1 MGVSAALVLAACGGG
16 GGAGNNQQPGTQTS
30 ASGFNAASTS
40 IVNPSDKKG
49 GTLKFAN
56 EGDWDTLD
64 PGETYYA
71 YSWNFARLYGRSL
84 MMFKSAPGKEGNQL
98 VPDLAEAPG
107 QASDNAKTWTY
118 KLRKGVKFD
127 DGTEATSADVKYAVL
142 RSTDK
147 QTFPNGPAYWDGML
161 NLPSGYK
168 GPYKTPNMNTDSAIE
183 TPDKYTIV
191 FHMKQPFA
199 AFDYLAQQ
207 PNTMP
212 VPKDKDT
219 GAKYRN
225 SVVSTGP
232 YKFADLQPGKSF
244 NLVRNDQWDPATD
257 PNRKALPDRIEVSLN
272 VNADDIDN
280 RIISGDLDVDVIG
293 PWSPTGRTEP
303 GLDGSDAQGERGQP
317 ARLCGSGTPRST
329 RPFLRSTTS
338 SAAKRVEYAMDHTSY
353 QTAYGGQFAGG
364 DLATTI
370 LPPSIPGYSKFDLFP
385 DGPDHKGDLDAAKKS
400 LEACGQPNGF
410 ETNIAYRA
418 ERPKEKATAEAFQQ
432 ALGRVGIKLTLKPY
446 PQGDY
451 FAQYAGLPPYVVKNK
466 LGLALNGWAA
476 DWPDG
481 FGFLSQIVDSRV
493 IRATGGSSN
502 TSVRIPEVD
511 KMLDSALTELNTDK
525 RNQMWGEI
533 DKRVMQD
540 AVIYPGIYSKSL
552 LVRSKNGTNIF
563 VTDAYRRVRLSR
575 DGSAEVA
582 QMIIC
587 ALSLLRSASTGSAHM
602 ITNRMSTAP

>member
-1 MGVSAALVLAACGGG
+1 MKHPRSWRASGLLALGVSATLLVAACGGG
-16 GGAGNNQQPGTQTS
+16 GGETGNQQGSNNQNAQAQ
-30 ASGFNAASTS
+30 FNAGSTS
-40 IVNPSDKKG
+40 VVNPSDKKG

-107 QASDNAKTWTY
+107 QASDGAKTWTY
-118 KLRKGVKFD
+118 KLRQGVKFD
-127 DGTEATSADVKYAVL
+127 DGTEVTSADVKYAVL

-147 QTFPNGPAYWDGML
+147 QTFPNGPAYWEALLD
-161 NLPSGYK
+161 LPSGYK
-168 GPYKTPNMNTDSAIE
+168 GPYKSPNMNTDSAIE
-183 TPDKYTIV
+183 TPDKSTIV
-191 FHMKQPFA
+191 FHMKKPFA

-207 PNTMP
+207 PDTMP
-212 VPKDKDT
+212 VPKAKDT

-225 SVVSTGP
+225 SIVSTGP

-257 PNRKALPDRIEVSLN
+257 PNRKALPDRIEVTLS

-280 RIISGDLDVDVIG
+280 RIIAGDLDVAVTAAG
-293 PWSPTGRTEP
+293 V
-303 GLDGSDAQGERGQP
+303 QP
-317 ARLCGSGTPRST
+317 AAQSRILQDPNLKANADNPLGVRNWY
-329 RPFLRSTTS
+329 TS
-338 SAAKRVEYAMDHTSY
+338 VIPTVAPLDNIECRKAIMYAMDHTAY
-353 QTAYGGQFAGG
+353 QTAYGGVIAGG
-364 DLATTI
+364 DMATTI
-370 LPPSIPGYSKFDLFP
+370 LPPSVPGYTEFDLFP
-385 DGPDHKGDLDAAKKS
+385 NGPDHKGDLDAAKKS

-410 ETNIAYRA
+410 ETNIGYRA

-446 PQGDY
+446 PLGDY
-451 FAQYAGLPPYVVKNK
+451 FAQYCGLPPYVVKNK
-466 LGLALNGWAA
+466 LGLCTNGWAA

-493 IRATGGSSN
+493 IRVTGGSSN
-502 TSVRIPEVD
+502 LSVRIPEVD
-511 KMLDSALTELNTDK
+511 KMLDQALTELNTDK

-540 AVIYPGIYSKSL
+540 AVIYPGVYSKSL
-552 LVRSKNGTNIF
+552 LARSKNATNIF
-563 VTDAYRRVRLSR
+563 VTDAYGEYDYL
-575 DGSAEVA
+575 GLGA
-582 QMIIC
+582 QK
-587 ALSLLRSASTGSAHM
+587 
-602 ITNRMSTAP
+602 

>member
-1 MGVSAALVLAACGGG
+1 LAAVGVSAALVLAACGGG
-16 GGAGNNQQPGTQTS
+16 GGAGNQQPGTQTS

-40 IVNPSDKKG
+40 VVNPSDKKG

-127 DGTEATSADVKYAVL
+127 NGTEATAADVKYAVL

-280 RIISGDLDVDVIG
+280 RIISGDLDVAVTALG
-293 PWSPTGRTEP
+293 V
-303 GLDGSDAQGERGQP
+303 QP
-317 ARLCGSGTPRST
+317 AAQSRVLTDPTLKENADNPLGVRLWYTSINPTVP
-329 RPFLRSTTS
+329 PFNNIECRK
-338 SAAKRVEYAMDHTSY
+338 AVEYAMDHTSY

-511 KMLDSALTELNTDK
+511 KMLDTALTELNTDK

-563 VTDAYRRVRLSR
+563 VTDAYGEYDYL
-575 DGSAEVA
+575 GMGA
-582 QMIIC
+582 QK
-587 ALSLLRSASTGSAHM
+587 
-602 ITNRMSTAP
+602 

>member
-1 MGVSAALVLAACGGG
+1 MNQSRFWRARGLAAAGVSAALLLAACGGG
-16 GGAGNNQQPGTQTS
+16 GPGGEQGPGTQAG
-30 ASGFNAASTS
+30 ASGFNAASS
-40 IVNPSDKKG
+40 SVVNPSEAKG

-64 PGETYYA
+64 TGETYYA

-98 VPDLAEAPG
+98 VPDLAEGPG
-107 QASDNAKTWTY
+107 EASGDAKTWTY
-118 KLRKGVKFD
+118 KLRQGVKFD
-127 DGTEATSADVKYAVL
+127 DGTEVTSADVKYAIL

-147 QTFPNGPAYWDGML
+147 QTFPNGPAYWEGLLD
-161 NLPSGYK
+161 LPSGYK

-191 FHMKQPFA
+191 FHTKAPFA

-225 SVVSTGP
+225 TIVSTGP
-232 YKFADLQPGKSF
+232 YKFEDLQPGKSF

-257 PNRKALPDRIEVSLN
+257 PNRKALPDRIEVTLN
-272 VNADDIDN
+272 VNPDDIDN
-280 RIISGDLDVDVIG
+280 RLISGDLDVAVTALG
-293 PWSPTGRTEP
+293 V
-303 GLDGSDAQGERGQP
+303 QP
-317 ARLCGSGTPRST
+317 AAQSRVLQDPTLKENADNPLSARNWY
-329 RPFLRSTTS
+329 TS
-338 SAAKRVEYAMDHTSY
+338 INPTVAPLNNIECRKAIMYAMDHTGY

-364 DLATTI
+364 DLATTV
-370 LPPSIPGYSKFDLFP
+370 LPPNIPGYTAFDLYP
-385 DGPDHKGDLDAAKKS
+385 SGPDHKGDLEAAKKS

-410 ETNIAYRA
+410 ETNIAYRT

-432 ALGRVGIKLTLKPY
+432 ALSRVGIKLTLKPF

-451 FAQYAGLPPYVVKNK
+451 FSSYAGNPPYVVKNK

-493 IRATGGSSN
+493 IRPAGGSSN

-511 KMLDSALTELNTDK
+511 QMLDTALTELDTDK

-533 DKRVMQD
+533 DKRVMEE
-540 AVIYPGIYSKSL
+540 AVIYPGVYSKSL
-552 LVRSKNGTNIF
+552 LVRSKNATNIF
-563 VTDAYRRVRLSR
+563 VTDAYGEYDYL
-575 DGSAEVA
+575 GLGA
-582 QMIIC
+582 QK
-587 ALSLLRSASTGSAHM
+587 
-602 ITNRMSTAP
+602 

>member
-1 MGVSAALVLAACGGG
+1 VGVSGALVLAACGGG
-16 GGAGNNQQPGTQTS
+16 GGAGNNEQPGTQTS

-40 IVNPSDKKG
+40 VVNPSDKKG

-56 EGDWDTLD
+56 AGDWDTLD

-127 DGTEATSADVKYAVL
+127 DGTEVTSADVKYAVL

-168 GPYKTPNMNTDSAIE
+168 GPYKTPNLNTDSAIE
-183 TPDKYTIV
+183 TPDEYTIV
-191 FHMKQPFA
+191 FHMKKPFA

-225 SVVSTGP
+225 TIVSTGP

-257 PNRKALPDRIEVSLN
+257 PNRKALPDRIEVALN

-280 RIISGDLDVDVIG
+280 RLISGDLDVDVVA
-293 PWSPTGRTEP
+293 TGV
-303 GLDGSDAQGERGQP
+303 QP
-317 ARLCGSGTPRST
+317 AAQSRVLTDPTLKENADNPLSARLWY
-329 RPFLRSTTS
+329 TS
-338 SAAKRVEYAMDHTSY
+338 INPTVAPLDNIDCRKAIEYAMDRTGY

-511 KMLDSALTELNTDK
+511 KMLDTALTELNTDK

-540 AVIYPGIYSKSL
+540 AVIYPGVYSKSL

-563 VTDAYRRVRLSR
+563 VTDAYGEYDYL
-575 DGSAEVA
+575 GMGA
-582 QMIIC
+582 QK
-587 ALSLLRSASTGSAHM
+587 
-602 ITNRMSTAP
+602 

>member
-1 MGVSAALVLAACGGG
+1 VGVSAAMLLAACGGG
-16 GGAGNNQQPGTQTS
+16 GGAGGEQGPGTQAG

-40 IVNPSDKKG
+40 VVNPSETKG

-56 EGDWDTLD
+56 SGDWDTLD

-71 YSWNFARLYGRSL
+71 YSWDFARLYGRSL
-84 MMFKSAPGKEGNQL
+84 MMFQAAPGKQGNQL
-98 VPDLAEAPG
+98 APDLAEGPG
-107 QASDNAKTWTY
+107 EASEDAKTWTY
-118 KLRKGVKFD
+118 KLRQGVKFE
-127 DGTEATSADVKYAVL
+127 DGTEVTSADVKYAIL

-147 QTFPNGPAYWDGML
+147 QTFPNGPAYWEAILD
-161 NLPSGYK
+161 LPSGYK

-191 FHMKQPFA
+191 FHAKAPFA

-225 SVVSTGP
+225 SVVSSGP
-232 YKFADLQPGKSF
+232 YKFEGLQPGKSF

-257 PNRKALPDRIEVSLN
+257 PNRKALPDRIEVTLN

-280 RIISGDLDVDVIG
+280 RVISGDLDVDIAG
-293 PWSPTGRTEP
+293 TGV
-303 GLDGSDAQGERGQP
+303 QP
-317 ARLCGSGTPRST
+317 AALSRVLQDPALKENADNPLGIRLWY
-329 RPFLRSTTS
+329 TS
-338 SAAKRVEYAMDHTSY
+338 INPTVAPLDNIECRKAIMYAMDRTAY

-364 DLATTI
+364 DLATTV
-370 LPPSIPGYSKFDLFP
+370 LPPSIPGYEAYDLYP
-385 DGPDHKGDLDAAKKS
+385 NGPDHKGDLEAAKKS

-410 ETNIAYRA
+410 ATNIAYRA

-432 ALGRVGIKLTLKPY
+432 ALSRVGIELTLKPY

-466 LGLALNGWAA
+466 LGLAVNGWAA

-493 IRATGGSSN
+493 IRETGGSSN

-511 KMLDSALTELNTDK
+511 QMLDQALTELDTDK
-525 RNQMWGEI
+525 RNQMWGAI
-533 DKRVMQD
+533 DKRVMEE
-540 AVIYPGIYSKSL
+540 AVIYPGVYSKSL
-552 LVRSKNGTNIF
+552 LVRSKNATNIF
-563 VTDAYRRVRLSR
+563 VTDAFGMYDYL
-575 DGSAEVA
+575 GMGA
-582 QMIIC
+582 QK
-587 ALSLLRSASTGSAHM
+587 
-602 ITNRMSTAP
+602 

>member
-1 MGVSAALVLAACGGG
+1 MNHSRSWRARGLAVAGLSATLVLAACGGG
-16 GGAGNNQQPGTQTS
+16 GGGAGSQQGSNSQG
-30 ASGFNAASTS
+30 AQAAFNAASTS
-40 IVNPSDKKG
+40 VVNPSDKKG

-107 QASDNAKTWTY
+107 QSSDGAKTWTY

-127 DGTEATSADVKYAVL
+127 DGKEVTSADVKYAVL

-147 QTFPNGPAYWDGML
+147 QTFPNGPAYWDDLL

-168 GPYKTPNMNTDSAIE
+168 GPYKSPNMNTDSAIE
-183 TPDKYTIV
+183 TPDEYTIV
-191 FHMKQPFA
+191 FHMKKPFA

-207 PNTMP
+207 PDTMP

-225 SVVSTGP
+225 SIVSTGP
-232 YKFADLQPGKSF
+232 YKFADVQPGKSF

-280 RIISGDLDVDVIG
+280 RIISGDLDVAVTSLG
-293 PWSPTGRTEP
+293 V
-303 GLDGSDAQGERGQP
+303 QP
-317 ARLCGSGTPRST
+317 AAQSRVLQDPNLKQNADNPLSVRLWY
-329 RPFLRSTTS
+329 TS
-338 SAAKRVEYAMDHTSY
+338 IIPTVAPLGNIECRKAIQYAMDRTGY

-370 LPPSIPGYSKFDLFP
+370 LPPSIPGYQAFDLYP
-385 DGPDHKGDLDAAKKS
+385 NGQDHKGDLDAAKKS
-400 LEACGQPNGF
+400 LAACGQPNGF
-410 ETNIAYRA
+410 QTNIGYRS

-432 ALGRVGIKLTLKPY
+432 ALGRVGINLTLKPY

-451 FAQYAGLPPYVVKNK
+451 FAQYCGLPPYVVKNK
-466 LGLALNGWAA
+466 LGLCVNGWAA

-493 IRATGGSSN
+493 IRPAGGSSN
-502 TSVRIPEVD
+502 MSVRIPEVD
-511 KMLDSALTELNTDK
+511 KMLDQALSELNTDK
-525 RNQMWGEI
+525 RNQIWGAI
-533 DKRVMQD
+533 DKRVMED
-540 AVIYPGIYSKSL
+540 AVIYPGVYSKSL
-552 LVRSKNGTNIF
+552 LVRSKNATNIM
-563 VTDAYRRVRLSR
+563 VTDAYGEYDYL
-575 DGSAEVA
+575 GMGA
-582 QMIIC
+582 Q
-587 ALSLLRSASTGSAHM
+587 
-602 ITNRMSTAP
+602 N

>member
-1 MGVSAALVLAACGGG
+1 MNQSRSWRARGLAAAGISAALLLAACGGG
-16 GGAGNNQQPGTQTS
+16 GSGGEQEPGTQAS

-40 IVNPSDKKG
+40 VVNSSDKKG

-56 EGDWDTLD
+56 PGDWDTLD

-71 YSWNFARLYGRSL
+71 WSWNFARNYGRSL
-84 MMFKSAPGKEGNQL
+84 MMFKAAPGKEGNQL
-98 VPDLAEAPG
+98 VPDLAEGPG
-107 QASDNAKTWTY
+107 EASSDAKTWTY
-118 KLRKGVKFD
+118 KLRQGVKFE
-127 DGTEATSADVKYAVL
+127 DGTEVTSADVKYAVL

-147 QTFPNGPAYWDGML
+147 ETFPNGPAYWEAILDM
-161 NLPSGYK
+161 PEGYK
-168 GPYKTPNMNTDSAIE
+168 GPYKTPDMNTDSAIE

-191 FHMKQPFA
+191 FHTKAPFA

-225 SVVSTGP
+225 TIVSTGP
-232 YKFADLQPGKSF
+232 YKFENLQPGKSF

-257 PNRKALPDRIEVSLN
+257 PNRKALPDRIEVTLN
-272 VNADDIDN
+272 VNPDDIDN
-280 RIISGDLDVDVIG
+280 RLISGDLDVAVTALG
-293 PWSPTGRTEP
+293 V
-303 GLDGSDAQGERGQP
+303 QP
-317 ARLCGSGTPRST
+317 AAQSRVLQDPTLKENADNPLAARNWY
-329 RPFLRSTTS
+329 TS
-338 SAAKRVEYAMDHTSY
+338 INPTVAPLNNIECRKAIMYAMDHTGY

-370 LPPSIPGYSKFDLFP
+370 LPPNIPGHTAFDLYP
-385 DGPDHKGDLDAAKKS
+385 AGPDNKGDVEAAKKS

-432 ALGRVGIKLTLKPY
+432 ALSRVGIKLALKPY

-451 FAQYAGLPPYVVKNK
+451 FSSYAGNPPYVVKNK

-493 IRATGGSSN
+493 IRPAGGSSN

-511 KMLDSALTELNTDK
+511 QMLDTALTELDTDR

-533 DKRVMQD
+533 DKRVMEE
-540 AVIYPGIYSKSL
+540 AVIYPGVYSKTL
-552 LVRSKNGTNIF
+552 LVRSKNATNIF
-563 VTDAYRRVRLSR
+563 VTDAYGEYDYL
-575 DGSAEVA
+575 GLGA
-582 QMIIC
+582 QK
-587 ALSLLRSASTGSAHM
+587 
-602 ITNRMSTAP
+602 

>member
-1 MGVSAALVLAACGGG
+1 MKHSRSWRARSLAAVGVSAALLLAACGGNG
-16 GGAGNNQQPGTQTS
+16 TGTTQDGQGAGGQAG
-30 ASGFNAASTS
+30 ASGFNAATTGV
-40 IVNPSDKKG
+40 VNPSETKG

-56 EGDWDTLD
+56 SGDWDTLD

-84 MMFKSAPGKEGNQL
+84 LMFKSAPGKEGNQL
-98 VPDLAEAPG
+98 VPDLAEG
-107 QASDNAKTWTY
+107 MGEASADAKTWTY
-118 KLRKGVKFD
+118 KLRQGVKFD
-127 DGTEATSADVKYAVL
+127 DGTEVTSADVKYAVL

-147 QTFPNGPAYWDGML
+147 QTFPNGPAYWEAIL
-161 NLPSGYK
+161 NLPKGYR
-168 GPYKTPNMNTDSAIE
+168 GPYKSPNMNTDSAIE

-191 FHMKQPFA
+191 FHTKQPFA

-225 SVVSTGP
+225 SIVSSGP
-232 YKFADLQPGKSF
+232 YKFEGLQPGKSF

-257 PNRKALPDRIEVSLN
+257 PNRKALPDRIEVTLN

-280 RIISGDLDVDVIG
+280 RLLSGDLDVDVVA
-293 PWSPTGRTEP
+293 TGV
-303 GLDGSDAQGERGQP
+303 QP
-317 ARLCGSGTPRST
+317 ATMSRVLQDPALKDNADNPLSARLWY
-329 RPFLRSTTS
+329 TS
-338 SAAKRVEYAMDHTSY
+338 INPTVPPLDNIECRKAIQYAMDRTAY

-364 DLATTI
+364 DLATTL
-370 LPPSIPGYSKFDLFP
+370 LPPVIPGHTAYDLYP
-385 DGPDHKGDLDAAKKS
+385 NGPDHKGDLEAAKKS
-400 LEACGQPNGF
+400 LESCGQPNGF

-432 ALGRVGIKLTLKPY
+432 ALSRVGIKLTLKPY

-451 FAQYAGLPPYVVKNK
+451 FAQYAGLPPFVVKNK
-466 LGLALNGWAA
+466 LGLALNGWQA

-481 FGFLSQIVDSRV
+481 FGFLSQITDSRV

-511 KMLDSALTELNTDK
+511 QMLDQALTELDTDK

-533 DKRVMQD
+533 DKRVMEE
-540 AVIYPGIYSKSL
+540 AVIYPGVYSKAL
-552 LVRSKNGTNIF
+552 LVRSKNATNIF
-563 VTDAYRRVRLSR
+563 VTDAFGEYDYL
-575 DGSAEVA
+575 GLGA
-582 QMIIC
+582 QK
-587 ALSLLRSASTGSAHM
+587 
-602 ITNRMSTAP
+602 

>member
-1 MGVSAALVLAACGGG
+1 MNHSRSWRARSLAAVGVSAALVLAACGGG

-127 DGTEATSADVKYAVL
+127 NGTEATSADVKYAVL

-280 RIISGDLDVDVIG
+280 RIISGDLDVAVTALG
-293 PWSPTGRTEP
+293 V
-303 GLDGSDAQGERGQP
+303 QP
-317 ARLCGSGTPRST
+317 AAQSRVLTDPTLKENADNPLGVRLWYTSINPTVP
-329 RPFLRSTTS
+329 PFNNIECRK
-338 SAAKRVEYAMDHTSY
+338 AVEYAMDHTSY

-385 DGPDHKGDLDAAKKS
+385 DGTDHKGDLDAAKKS

-563 VTDAYRRVRLSR
+563 VTDAYGEYDYL
-575 DGSAEVA
+575 GMGA
-582 QMIIC
+582 QK
-587 ALSLLRSASTGSAHM
+587 
-602 ITNRMSTAP
+602 

>member
-1 MGVSAALVLAACGGG
+1 MKHPRSWRARGLAAVGISATLLVAACGGG
-16 GGAGNNQQPGTQTS
+16 GGASNQQGSSNQS
-30 ASGFNAASTS
+30 AQAGFNAASTG

-56 EGDWDTLD
+56 SGDWDSLD
-64 PGETYYA
+64 PGETYYQ
-71 YSWNFARLYGRSL
+71 YSWNFARLYGRPL
-84 MMFKSAPGKEGNQL
+84 MMAKSAPGKEGAQM

-118 KLRKGVKFD
+118 KIRKGVKFD
-127 DGTEATSADVKYAVL
+127 DGTEVTSADVKYAVL

-147 QTFPNGPAYWDGML
+147 QTFPNGPAYWDNLL

-183 TPDKYTIV
+183 IPDEYTIV
-191 FHMKQPFA
+191 FHMKKPFA

-225 SVVSTGP
+225 SIVSTGP

-280 RIISGDLDVDVIG
+280 RIIAGDLDIDVAG
-293 PWSPTGRTEP
+293 TGV
-303 GLDGSDAQGERGQP
+303 QP
-317 ARLCGSGTPRST
+317 AAQSRVLQDPTLKENADNPLSIRLWYTSITPTVAPLDNIECRK
-329 RPFLRSTTS
+329 
-338 SAAKRVEYAMDHTSY
+338 AIMYAMDRTGY

-364 DLATTI
+364 DLATTL
-370 LPPSIPGYSKFDLFP
+370 LPPTIPGHTDFDLYP
-385 DGPDHKGDLDAAKKS
+385 NGPDHKGDLDAAKKS
-400 LEACGQPNGF
+400 LADCGQPNGF
-410 ETNIAYRA
+410 ETNIGYRA

-432 ALGRVGIKLTLKPY
+432 ALGRVGIKVTLKPF

-451 FAQYAGLPPYVVKNK
+451 FAQYCGLPPYVVKNK
-466 LGLALNGWAA
+466 LGLCVNGWAA

-481 FGFLSQIVDSRV
+481 FGFLSQITDSRV
-493 IRATGGSSN
+493 IRETGGSSN
-502 TSVRIPEVD
+502 ISVRIPEVD
-511 KMLDSALTELNTDK
+511 QMLDKALTELDTSK

-533 DKRVMQD
+533 DKRVMQE
-540 AVIYPGIYSKSL
+540 AVIYPGVYSKAL
-552 LVRSKNGTNIF
+552 LVRSKNATNIF
-563 VTDAYRRVRLSR
+563 VSDAQSMYDYVGL
-575 DGSAEVA
+575 GA
-582 QMIIC
+582 QK
-587 ALSLLRSASTGSAHM
+587 
-602 ITNRMSTAP
+602 